1 LFARSSCA
9 LVTRQ
14 VMLDGY
20 RWHKHLMRDSRISGY
35 IFGYHLSDQYG
46 TSSGQNPPVKSDQ
59 ERKPHRCVIYSAGDI
74 SLSSLIIL
82 HRSRRMAMRIRGAM
96 SVVVGMR
103 SSLPGGRGQ
112 QIQELQVQGPCSG
125 IYSDSNV
132 SERYSQQGQK
142 PQRKQTVPAII
153 YRISLSLFWWF
164 RRVEGI
170 VRTIHGLS
178 DLGAACD
185 ELMFFLPLADAFT
198 RVDRKVARNAGDS
211 VWRASRE
218 AILREKGKQLRI
230 YIACDTNGTDR

>member
-1 LFARSSCA
+1 MAQTPDARFAHFQLHFWLSFEQPVWHILGPKPTREIRPRKKTSPLRHLQRWRLQPQFPHHPSSEPKNGHEDPRSHERRGGHAEQSSW
-9 LVTRQ
+9 R
-14 VMLDGY
+14 
-20 RWHKHLMRDSRISGY
+20 K
-35 IFGYHLSDQYG
+35 G
-46 TSSGQNPPVKSDQ
+46 TANTGASS
-59 ERKPHRCVIYSAGDI
+59 
-74 SLSSLIIL
+74 
-82 HRSRRMAMRIRGAM
+82 
-96 SVVVGMR
+96 
-103 SSLPGGRGQ
+103 
-112 QIQELQVQGPCSG
+112 CSG

-164 RRVEGI
+164 RRVEGV

-211 VWRASRE
+211 VYLASRE
-218 AILREKGKQLRI
+218 AILREKGRQLRI